1 MKCILFDIDG
11 TLMDF
16 NQAERNA
23 FIKTIKN
30 FTDIIPNDEDIKM
43 FSDINERLFNEFAKG
58 NLTRIE
64 FQKKRFREIMNHM
77 QIDGDEEIFN
87 LCYRSAIEKEATL
100 YDGVIEVL
108 DYLKGKYRLFIAS
121 NGMSKVQLQR
131 LAIANIKEYF
141 EDYFISDDIGYAK
154 PDKNFFLRVMERVGN
169 NNPKDYIMIGDRMD
183 ADIIGAKEVGMDGIL
198 FTKDALDCT
207 TIKTIKELKNIL

>member
-64 FQKKRFREIMNHM
+64 CQKKRFREIMNHM

-108 DYLKGKYRLFIAS
+108 DYLKGKYQLFIAS

-154 PDKNFFLRVMERVGN
+154 PYKNFFLRVMERVGN

-198 FTKDALDCT
+198 FTKDALECT

>member
-58 NLTRIE
+58 NLARIE
-64 FQKKRFREIMNHM
+64 FQKMRFREIMNHM

>member
-198 FTKDALDCT
+198 FTKDALDCA